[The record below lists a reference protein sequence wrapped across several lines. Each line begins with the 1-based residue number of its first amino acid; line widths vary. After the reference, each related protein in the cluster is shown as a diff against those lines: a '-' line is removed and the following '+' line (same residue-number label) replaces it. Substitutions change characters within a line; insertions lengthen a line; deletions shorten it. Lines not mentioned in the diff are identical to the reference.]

1 MQILKKLI
9 FLLSPRERK
18 NALLLL
24 GMIIVMAL
32 LDVIGVA
39 SILPFM
45 AVLMNPDTIETNTI
59 LNKMFQIAGT
69 FGIENNQQFLFALGT
84 LVFVLLIVSL
94 VFKALVT
101 YLQIHFALMR
111 DYSIGKRLVEGYLR
125 QPYSWFL
132 NRHSADLGRNI
143 LSEVTK
149 VVGTGIAPMIT
160 LIAHGAVAIALMI
173 LLILTDPKLALVS
186 FFTLGLFYGLVYRFT
201 RSILKRLGQQTLQ
214 ANRSRFSEVSEAF
227 GAVKEVKVSRLEQF
241 YIQRF
246 TEPARN
252 YSRYQ
257 AMAGSIS
264 QLPRYIIEIVTFGG
278 MLFLVLFLLSKNN
291 DFASVIPVITLYAF
305 AGYRLLPSLQQIY
318 ISFTK
323 LRFIVP
329 ALDAI
334 IEDLINLPPVIHS
347 KKNETSLQ
355 FNKGITLSHIYYHYP
370 NTSRT
375 ALYDINLSIPTGTT
389 VGLVGATGS
398 GKTTTV
404 DIILGLLEAQQ
415 GELKV
420 DGKIINKQNCRA
432 WQSFIG
438 YVPQQIFLADDTVAA
453 NIAFGNNP
461 KDIDQ
466 VAVEYAAKAAN
477 LHDFIISELDQ
488 QYQTK
493 VGERGIRLSGG
504 QRQRIGIARA
514 LYRRPKVLILDEATS
529 ALDNLTEKEVMNEV
543 HKISKNITVI
553 MIAHR
558 LSTVKNCD
566 RIYLLE
572 NGKLKEQ
579 GTFDELINLNDQFR
593 DNAKDI

>member
-24 GMIIVMAL
+24 GMIIVMAV

-59 LNKMFQIAGT
+59 LNKMFQIAGI

-111 DYSIGKRLVEGYLR
+111 DYSIGKRLVEGYLC

-173 LLILTDPKLALVS
+173 LLILTDPKLAFVS

-334 IEDLINLPPVIHS
+334 IEDLINLPPAIHS
-347 KKNETSLQ
+347 KKNETTLQ
-355 FNKGITLSHIYYHYP
+355 FNKGITLSHIYYH
-370 NTSRT
+370 
-375 ALYDINLSIPTGTT
+375 
-389 VGLVGATGS
+389 
-398 GKTTTV
+398 
-404 DIILGLLEAQQ
+404 
-415 GELKV
+415 
-420 DGKIINKQNCRA
+420 
-432 WQSFIG
+432 
-438 YVPQQIFLADDTVAA
+438 
-453 NIAFGNNP
+453 
-461 KDIDQ
+461 
-466 VAVEYAAKAAN
+466 
-477 LHDFIISELDQ
+477 
-488 QYQTK
+488 
-493 VGERGIRLSGG
+493 
-504 QRQRIGIARA
+504 
-514 LYRRPKVLILDEATS
+514 
-529 ALDNLTEKEVMNEV
+529 
-543 HKISKNITVI
+543 
-553 MIAHR
+553 
-558 LSTVKNCD
+558 
-566 RIYLLE
+566 
-572 NGKLKEQ
+572 
-579 GTFDELINLNDQFR
+579 
-593 DNAKDI
+593 